1 MHSTKSIS
9 SNIFGI
15 GNKKSKNLTQIKY
28 FRTDK
33 EYVGFFRF
41 HYEYYHILNE
51 IIGDHKRRKENRLEI
66 TIKDFLSVS
75 WLW

>member
-1 MHSTKSIS
+1 MQSTKSIS
-9 SNIFGI
+9 SFGI
-15 GNKKSKNLTQIKY
+15 GNKKSNNLTQIKY

-41 HYEYYHILNE
+41 HNEYYHILNE
-51 IIGDHKRRKENRLEI
+51 IIRDHKRRKENRLEI